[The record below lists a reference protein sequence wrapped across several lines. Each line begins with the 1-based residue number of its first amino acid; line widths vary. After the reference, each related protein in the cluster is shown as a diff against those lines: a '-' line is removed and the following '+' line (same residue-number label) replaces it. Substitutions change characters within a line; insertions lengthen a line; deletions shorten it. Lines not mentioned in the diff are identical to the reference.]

1 VVEIGQ
7 QFVTP
12 PFDNLQGGKGS
23 GLGQGVKGALNLHLT
38 HMSKKKIVMWFLWPI
53 VLPEF

>member
-1 VVEIGQ
+1 MVEIGQ